1 MKASALHSLLH
12 AVDTTLPFPD
22 DEITTLLTDSR
33 KLGSPEG
40 TLFFAIPTKRNTGC
54 RYIESLSLSGVRNFV
69 VPADSHVDCPKAN
82 IWRVNDVVA
91 ALQAIAAQHRS
102 QFSIPV
108 VGITG
113 SNGKTIVKDWLV
125 QLLSPDGRLSASP
138 KSYNSQI
145 GVPLSVWQMSADDRM
160 AIIEAGIS
168 EAGEMTRLQQVIKPT
183 IGIFT
188 NIGQAHDENFLTRQQ
203 KVAEKLQL
211 FTHCDVLIYSTDH
224 KDIHSVLSDIESF
237 RHINRFTWGS
247 AADNNVCLNAM
258 HIENRHTRL
267 TVTHDGSTFDIVI
280 PFVDRASQENVMHCI
295 TLMLYLGYAP
305 SVIADR
311 CARLI
316 PVEMRLEMIEG
327 INNSLIIND
336 SYSLDFNSLSIA
348 LDYLQHDHRH
358 HNKTLIIS
366 DFLQTGIPDSELY
379 ASVADLVRQRGITHL
394 IGIGPALCH
403 NKEAFADL
411 PSVNFFPSTH
421 DFMQQFD
428 FNTIESETV
437 LLKGARVFGF
447 ENIAQLLQR
456 KSHETVMEV
465 NLSALIHNLNYYR
478 SRIRPQTKLMAMVKA
493 SSYGAGKIEVANA
506 LQFNHA
512 DYLTV
517 AYTDEGVDLRRNGIT
532 LPIMVMNPEEASFDD
547 IIRYHLEPDIYS
559 FRILKLFSER
569 VRLHDEHCAVHV
581 EFDTGMHRLGFMGDD
596 VETLAEQLSQA
607 SDVLDVRSIFS
618 HLACSEDPAMDDF
631 TRLQIDRFRQWS
643 TSLKTKLQT
652 SNPTHPAPL
661 CHILNS
667 SGITRFP
674 EAQMDMVRLGIGLYG
689 ISPEP
694 EVQQSLQQV
703 SRLVTRIS
711 QIKSIPEGDSVGYN
725 RRFVAQ
731 RPTRIAIITIG
742 YADGL
747 SRQLGYGRGS
757 VLVRNQRAPIIGSVC
772 MDMCFVDITDIPDA
786 CEGDTAVFFG
796 DGDLLQRNADAA
808 GTIPYELLTSIAPRV
823 KRVYFQED

>member
-1 MKASALHSLLH
+1 MKASALSALLH
-12 AVDTTLPFPD
+12 AVETTLPYPD

-33 KLGSPEG
+33 KLGTPEG
-40 TLFFAIPTKRNTGC
+40 TVFFAIPTKRNTGC

-82 IWRVNDVVA
+82 IWRVNDVIA
-91 ALQAIAAQHRS
+91 ALQAIAACHRQ
-102 QFSIPV
+102 QFDIPV

-145 GVPLSVWQMSADDRM
+145 GVPLSVWQMSAGDRM

-168 EAGEMTRLQQVIKPT
+168 ESGEMTRLQQVIKPT

-211 FTHCDVLIYSTDH
+211 FTHCEVLIYSTDH

-247 AADNNVCLNAM
+247 AADNDVCLAEV
-258 HIENRHTRL
+258 HIEDRHTRL
-267 TVTHDGSTFDIVI
+267 SLRHAGNSFDVVI
-280 PFVDRASQENVMHCI
+280 PFVDRASQENVMHCV
-295 TLMLYLGYAP
+295 TLMLYLGYDPA
-305 SVIADR
+305 VIADR
-311 CARLI
+311 CSQLTS
-316 PVEMRLEMIEG
+316 VEMRLEMIEG
-327 INNSLIIND
+327 INNSLVIND
-336 SYSLDFNSLSIA
+336 SYSLDINSLSIA
-348 LDYLQHDHRH
+348 LDYLQHDQRH

-379 ASVADLVRQRGITHL
+379 TSVAALVRQRGITRL
-394 IGIGPALCH
+394 VGIGPALCH
-403 NKEAFADL
+403 NKEPFADL
-411 PSVNFFPSTH
+411 PSVSFYPSTH

-428 FNTIESETV
+428 FNSIESETV

-447 ENIAQLLQR
+447 EKIAQLLQR
-456 KSHETVMEV
+456 RSHETVMEV

-478 SRIRPQTKLMAMVKA
+478 SRISPQTKLMAMVKA

-547 IIRYHLEPDIYS
+547 VIRYQLEPDIYS
-559 FRILKLFSER
+559 FRVLERFAQR
-569 VRLHDEHCAVHV
+569 VRLYGEHCAVHV
-581 EFDTGMHRLGFMGDD
+581 EFDTGMHRLGFSGDD
-596 VETLAEQLSQA
+596 VEQLAERLNAA
-607 SDVLDVRSIFS
+607 SDVLDVRSVFS
-618 HLACSEDPAMDDF
+618 HLACSEDPAMDSF
-631 TRLQIDRFRQWS
+631 TRSQIDRLRQWS
-643 TSLKTKLQT
+643 SSLKAKLSALHST
-652 SNPTHPAPL
+652 LSIPM

-694 EVQQSLQQV
+694 EVQQSLRQV

-747 SRQLGYGRGS
+747 SRQLGYGRGHVS
-757 VLVRNQRAPIIGSVC
+757 IHGRLAPIIGSVC
-772 MDMCFVDITDIPDA
+772 MDMCFVDVTDIPDA

-796 DGDLLQRNADAA
+796 EGDLLQRNAEAA

-823 KRVYFQED
+823 KRVYIQED

>member
-1 MKASALHSLLH
+1 M
-12 AVDTTLPFPD
+12 
-22 DEITTLLTDSR
+22 
-33 KLGSPEG
+33 
-40 TLFFAIPTKRNTGC
+40 
-54 RYIESLSLSGVRNFV
+54 
-69 VPADSHVDCPKAN
+69 PADSHVDCPKAN

-280 PFVDRASQENVMHCI
+280 PFVDRASQENVMQCI

-336 SYSLDFNSLSIA
+336 SYSLDFNSLSIFTPRWPTSSVSA
-348 LDYLQHDHRH
+348 
-358 HNKTLIIS
+358 
-366 DFLQTGIPDSELY
+366 
-379 ASVADLVRQRGITHL
+379 ASRTSSASARR
-394 IGIGPALCH
+394 
-403 NKEAFADL
+403 FATTRR
-411 PSVNFFPSTH
+411 PSPTCRRSTSFPPPTTSCSSSTS
-421 DFMQQFD
+421 
-428 FNTIESETV
+428 TPS
-437 LLKGARVFGF
+437 KARPSCSK
-447 ENIAQLLQR
+447 A
-456 KSHETVMEV
+456 
-465 NLSALIHNLNYYR
+465 
-478 SRIRPQTKLMAMVKA
+478 PA
-493 SSYGAGKIEVANA
+493 SSASRTSHNCCSAN
-506 LQFNHA
+506 
-512 DYLTV
+512 
-517 AYTDEGVDLRRNGIT
+517 R
-532 LPIMVMNPEEASFDD
+532 
-547 IIRYHLEPDIYS
+547 
-559 FRILKLFSER
+559 
-569 VRLHDEHCAVHV
+569 
-581 EFDTGMHRLGFMGDD
+581 
-596 VETLAEQLSQA
+596 
-607 SDVLDVRSIFS
+607 
-618 HLACSEDPAMDDF
+618 
-631 TRLQIDRFRQWS
+631 
-643 TSLKTKLQT
+643 TKP
-652 SNPTHPAPL
+652 SW
-661 CHILNS
+661 
-667 SGITRFP
+667 R
-674 EAQMDMVRLGIGLYG
+674 
-689 ISPEP
+689 
-694 EVQQSLQQV
+694 
-703 SRLVTRIS
+703 
-711 QIKSIPEGDSVGYN
+711 
-725 RRFVAQ
+725 
-731 RPTRIAIITIG
+731 
-742 YADGL
+742 
-747 SRQLGYGRGS
+747 
-757 VLVRNQRAPIIGSVC
+757 
-772 MDMCFVDITDIPDA
+772 
-786 CEGDTAVFFG
+786 
-796 DGDLLQRNADAA
+796 
-808 GTIPYELLTSIAPRV
+808 
-823 KRVYFQED
+823 